1 MAALTLHS
9 APHVALLRGV
19 NLAGKNRLA
28 MKELVS
34 IFIQAGCHNVRTYI
48 QSGNV
53 IFDADCNVAARL
65 PESIAAKI
73 KSRFECRT
81 QIILRTGKEL
91 CDIVRNNPFIQ
102 AGAAEDTLHT
112 LFLADMP
119 ASSKIQVLDPHRS
132 PPDEFIVR
140 GREIYLRLPHGVAR
154 TKLTNSYF
162 DSKLG
167 TTGTLRNWRTVL
179 RLAELVQTKTV

>member
-28 MKELVS
+28 MKDLVPM
-34 IFIQAGCHNVRTYI
+34 FIEAGCNNVRTYI

-53 IFDADCNVAARL
+53 IFDATPDVVARL
-65 PESIAAKI
+65 PESIAAII

-91 CDIVRNNPFIQ
+91 YDIVRNNPFIQ
-102 AGAAEDTLHT
+102 AGVAEEALHV
-112 LFLADMP
+112 LFLADRP
-119 ASSKIQVLDPHRS
+119 GSSSIHGLDSQRS
-132 PPDEFIVR
+132 PPDEFLVR

-167 TTGTLRNWRTVL
+167 TRGTLRNWRTVL
-179 RLAELVQTKTV
+179 RLHELVQTKTV

>member
-1 MAALTLHS
+1 L
-9 APHVALLRGV
+9 G
-19 NLAGKNRLA
+19 GKNRLA
-28 MKELVS
+28 MGDLVS
-34 IFIQAGCHNVRTYI
+34 MFMEAGCYNVKTYI

-53 IFDADCNVAARL
+53 IFDATPDVAARL
-65 PESIAAKI
+65 PESIPAKI

-81 QIILRTGKEL
+81 QIILRTGEEL
-91 CDIVRNNPFIQ
+91 CEVVRNNPFIK
-102 AGAAEDTLHT
+102 AAVAEETVHT

-119 ASSKIQVLDPHRS
+119 ASSKIHALDPHRS
-132 PPDEFIVR
+132 LPDEFIVR

-167 TTGTLRNWRTVL
+167 TSGTLRNWRTVL